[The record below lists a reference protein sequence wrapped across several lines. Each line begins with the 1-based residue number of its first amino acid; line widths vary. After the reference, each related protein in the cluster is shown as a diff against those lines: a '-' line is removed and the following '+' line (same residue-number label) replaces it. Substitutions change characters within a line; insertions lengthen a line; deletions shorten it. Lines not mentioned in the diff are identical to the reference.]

1 VLLNTNRRLWK
12 SHAYWRSF
20 RIVKPINRNHGD
32 PDMKKS
38 PLWST
43 VSVCVGVLITFFLP
57 VTASQAK
64 HNSDHTLTASD
75 WQEVM
80 NKVDLLEPSGLMP
93 MLMPT
98 IMHNQDALQLT
109 DEQVNAFRAWRKK
122 NYTHMVNVMNEVI
135 EKMVQFRIE
144 SLSPEVS
151 DEHLLA
157 SQSEIQELQ
166 RHLLKIKLSCRKLI
180 MTTFTDEQWE
190 NFAFVVSDI
199 PKLAS
204 LISQANTL
212 NSHPK
217 H

>member
-1 VLLNTNRRLWK
+1 VLRNTNGRLGK

-20 RIVKPINRNHGD
+20 WIVKPFNRNHGD

-38 PLWST
+38 TLWGT
-43 VSVCVGVLITFFLP
+43 ASVCAGIFIAFFLL
-57 VTASQAK
+57 VTAAQARQ
-64 HNSDHTLTASD
+64 NSDHTFTASD
-75 WQEVM
+75 WKEVM

-98 IMHNQDALQLT
+98 IMLNRDALQLT
-109 DEQVNAFRAWRKK
+109 DEQVNAFRAWRKR

-144 SLSPEVS
+144 SLSPEVRT
-151 DEHLLA
+151 EHLLA

-166 RHLLKIKLSCRKLI
+166 RQLLKIKLSCRELV

-190 NFAFVVSDI
+190 NFAFVVADN

-212 NSHPK
+212 KLHPE